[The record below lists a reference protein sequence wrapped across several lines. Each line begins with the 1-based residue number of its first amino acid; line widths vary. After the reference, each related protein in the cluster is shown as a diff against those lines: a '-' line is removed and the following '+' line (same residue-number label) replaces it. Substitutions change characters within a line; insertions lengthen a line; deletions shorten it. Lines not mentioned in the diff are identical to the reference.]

1 MLGRAGTEDST
12 EQSDQ
17 TGIARRSTGSPGTGS
32 QEAAAVSTM
41 QLLLPTV
48 MTSPGEAR
56 RACRAFARRNHVQ
69 AIDTLLLVLSE
80 LVTNAVQHGG
90 APIGIRIDCEGG
102 SVRIEVSD
110 ATGNP
115 AEVTPRRDI
124 SLDGTGG
131 MGLRIIDA
139 VSLGWGAHEN
149 QGGCGKTVWAEI
161 PGDETKP

>member
-1 MLGRAGTEDST
+1 
-12 EQSDQ
+12 
-17 TGIARRSTGSPGTGS
+17 
-32 QEAAAVSTM
+32 VSTM

-56 RACRAFARRNHVQ
+56 RACRAFARRNHVE
-69 AIDTLLLVLSE
+69 AVDTLLLVLSE

-90 APIGIRIDCEGG
+90 APIGIRIECDGG

-110 ATGNP
+110 AAGDP
-115 AEVTPRRDI
+115 AEVSPRHDI

-139 VSLGWGAHEN
+139 VSIGWGAHEN
-149 QGGCGKTVWAEI
+149 PAGGGKTVWAEL
-161 PGDETKP
+161 PGSDTKD